1 MGCELTRKKIYT
13 QTVNGTMDT
22 ILLTDKL
29 IHAKAGE
36 PKFTAL
42 SDIVIIYVDLMDFLY
57 NVNTKI

>member
-1 MGCELTRKKIYT
+1 
-13 QTVNGTMDT
+13 MDT